1 MGGVQRDCMEIGVR
15 RPGGWTTVT
24 FPDDVEIHVVG
35 GKVDGNLA
43 LTLIGTRDEGH
54 HVVEPRILDVGTD
67 DEHLLANEVPRTEDG
82 ESVVL
87 DQLVNG

>member
-1 MGGVQRDCMEIGVR
+1 MEIRVR
-15 RPGGWTTVT
+15 RPDGWTTVT

-43 LTLIGTRDEGH
+43 LTLIGTRDEGR
-54 HVVEPRILDVGTD
+54 HVVEPGILDVDTD
-67 DEHLLANEVPRTEDG
+67 DEHLLTNEVPRTEDG